1 MEIRMTTITLTSPVA
16 SEKPQ
21 DHRDESSPYA
31 PPFQTAALLRSGAQY
46 RRDRIEAADM
56 ISTDEASELT
66 GTNRVTINAWIKRG
80 RVIGVEH
87 LRRGFKLPQWQF
99 EPVIFPLIQP
109 IAKCLGTN
117 DGWQLLDFLETSSP
131 SLDGLTPRSA
141 IEQGV
146 SGERILA
153 LATAEAH

>member
-1 MEIRMTTITLTSPVA
+1 
-16 SEKPQ
+16 
-21 DHRDESSPYA
+21 
-31 PPFQTAALLRSGAQY
+31 
-46 RRDRIEAADM
+46 M
-56 ISTDEASELT
+56 ISTNDAAELT

-99 EPVIFPLIQP
+99 EPSIFPLIQP
-109 IAKCLGTN
+109 IAHSLGTN
-117 DGWQLLDFLETSSP
+117 DGWQHLDFLETPSP

-146 SGERILA
+146 AGDRILA

>member
-1 MEIRMTTITLTSPVA
+1 MNTFTLISSVA
-16 SEKPQ
+16 SESPRELHDDQ
-21 DHRDESSPYA
+21 SPYA
-31 PPFQTAALLRSGAQY
+31 PASQTAALLRSGAQY
-46 RRDRIEAADM
+46 RRDRIAAADM
-56 ISTDEASELT
+56 ISTDDASELT

-87 LRRGFKLPQWQF
+87 LRRGYKLPQWQF

-109 IAKCLGTN
+109 IAECLGTT
-117 DGWQLLDFLETSSP
+117 DGWQLLDFLETPSP

-146 SGERILA
+146 PGERILA

>member
-1 MEIRMTTITLTSPVA
+1 MNTFTLTSPVA
-16 SEKPQ
+16 PKNT
-21 DHRDESSPYA
+21 RDLSADSSPYA
-31 PPFQTAALLRSGAQY
+31 PASQTAALLRSGAQY
-46 RRDRIEAADM
+46 RRSRIEAADM

-80 RVIGVEH
+80 RAIGVEH
-87 LRRGFKLPQWQF
+87 LRRGYKLPQWQF
-99 EPVIFPLIQP
+99 EPEIFPLIQP

-117 DGWQLLDFLETSSP
+117 EGWQLLDFLETPSP

-141 IEQGV
+141 LEQGV
-146 SGERILA
+146 PGERILA